1 MSLLILMLSR
11 DATEQPVSGMQCDD
25 VTFYY
30 LLRLLRIPAKQ
41 VLKEVP
47 DTR

>member
-1 MSLLILMLSR
+1 MLSR

-30 LLRLLRIPAKQ
+30 LLRLLGIPAKQ